1 MNDNN
6 RIYTDMNEIL
16 YNVDMSSGI
25 FFTKHTHS
33 PLIQRIK

>member
-25 FFTKHTHS
+25 VLLNIHTL
-33 PLIQRIK
+33 P